1 MSDSIILYDTG
12 MREVPLKRPVLVQVL
27 LLAWL
32 AASAQAAKTLDIYF
46 IDVEGGQSTLIV
58 PPSGQALLI
67 DTGYAG
73 NSGRDAI
80 RISAAAK
87 AAGVKKIDTLLI
99 THFHAD
105 HVGGVPNLL
114 ERLPV
119 ANFLD
124 HGPSV
129 EDEDKY
135 PEPYQK
141 AFGSSPHKVIAP
153 GDKIP
158 IKGLD
163 ITVLTAAGHH
173 LDRAGE
179 ANPYCAGLAPVA
191 GETGENPQSAGVL
204 IQYGKFRFVDPGDI
218 IWNEEF
224 ALECPDNK
232 VGKVDVYLTAHHATH
247 VSPKSV
253 YALAPR
259 VIVMD
264 NGARKGGLPDAW
276 NLLHAM
282 PGLEDIWQLHF
293 SVTGGKDHNPADPFI
308 ANLEEQ
314 GPSSYL
320 KLSASEDGSFTLFNP
335 RNKYS
340 KTYPA
345 K

>member
-1 MSDSIILYDTG
+1 MSN
-12 MREVPLKRPVLVQVL
+12 VPAARLGALPVM
-27 LLAWL
+27 LLAAL
-32 AASAQAAKTLDIYF
+32 AVAAQGARTLDIYF
-46 IDVEGGQSTLIV
+46 IDTEGGQSTLVV

-73 NSGRDAI
+73 NSGRDAN
-80 RISAAAK
+80 RIAAAAK

-119 ANFLD
+119 ATFLD

-129 EDEDKY
+129 EDGGKY
-135 PEPYQK
+135 PQPYEK
-141 AFGSSPHKVIAP
+141 AVAGGAHRVIAA
-153 GDKIP
+153 GDKIA

-163 ITVLTAAGHH
+163 VTVLTAAGHH
-173 LDRAGE
+173 LERKGE
-179 ANPYCAGLAPVA
+179 PNPYCAGLAPVE
-191 GETGENPQSAGVL
+191 GESGENPQSTGVL
-204 IQYGKFRFVDPGDI
+204 IQFGKFRFADPGDI
-218 IWNEEF
+218 IWNEEL
-224 ALECPDNK
+224 ALECPENK
-232 VGKVDVYLTAHHATH
+232 VGKVDLYLTAHHATH

-253 YALAPR
+253 YGLAPR
-259 VIVMD
+259 VIVMN
-264 NGARKGGLPDAW
+264 NGPRKGGLPNAW
-276 NLLHAM
+276 KLLHDM

-293 SVTGGKDHNPADPFI
+293 SLTGGKENNAGDPFI

-314 GPSSYL
+314 GPGMYL
-320 KLSASEDGSFTLFNP
+320 KVSASEDGSFTVFNP

-340 KTYPA
+340 KVYPA